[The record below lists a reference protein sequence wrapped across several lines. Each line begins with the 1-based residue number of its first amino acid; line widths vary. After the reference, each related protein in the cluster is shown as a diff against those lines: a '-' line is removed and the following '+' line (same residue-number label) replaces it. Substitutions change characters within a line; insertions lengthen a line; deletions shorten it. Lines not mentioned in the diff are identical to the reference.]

1 MYPFGKGR
9 SRLYPYLFLL
19 LPLSLYVAFLFGPSV
34 FTVIFSFTDVTSVP
48 GQGFSFV
55 GLDNYKEIFFSS
67 NTPERYAAIQRTI
80 YFAIVVTVIQNSV
93 GLLMA
98 LVLNQKLKGDKFF
111 RSVFFI
117 PVLLGV
123 TVVGLIWQL
132 MFNPING
139 PVQKIYG
146 LFGYSDT
153 FFGNFE
159 HAFEYIMFVQIWMYM
174 GYSMLIFLAGLQTV
188 PKDLY
193 EAAYIDGANSWQSFK
208 NITFPMIAP
217 AFTVNIL
224 LSIIGA
230 LQTYDIIIV
239 LTRGNFN
246 TSTIG
251 FDVYS
256 ETFRS
261 NTIDLGLPAALSMIQ
276 FLIVLIFVVV
286 SQHYLRKREVG

>member
-19 LPLSLYVAFLFGPSV
+19 LPLLLYVTFLFGPSV
-34 FTVIFSFTDVTSVP
+34 FTVIFSFTDITNVP
-48 GQGFSFV
+48 GQSFSFI

-67 NTPERYAAIQRTI
+67 NTPERYEAIWRTI
-80 YFAIVVTVIQNSV
+80 YFAVVVTIVQNSV

-111 RSVFFI
+111 RSVFFV

-139 PVQKIYG
+139 PVQKLYG
-146 LFGYSDT
+146 LFDYADT
-153 FFGNFE
+153 FFGSFE
-159 HAFEYIMFVQIWMYM
+159 HAFEYIIFVQIWMYM

-251 FDVYS
+251 FDVYN

-261 NTIDLGLPAALSMIQ
+261 DSVELGLPAALSMIQ